1 MKQRQE
7 EVLHVPASARCNETA
22 MPLFAGIQF
31 EKKNKKKKKKNSFN
45 HPTSRTMQY
54 EKKKS
59 EVSK

>member
-31 EKKNKKKKKKNSFN
+31 EKKNKKKKKKKQFQSPDF
-45 HPTSRTMQY
+45 
-54 EKKKS
+54 
-59 EVSK
+59 

>member
-7 EVLHVPASARCNETA
+7 EVLHVPASARCTCNETA
-22 MPLFAGIQF
+22 MPLFAGIRY
-31 EKKNKKKKKKNSFN
+31 EKKSFN

-54 EKKKS
+54 EKKS